1 MTRTNEPDFF
11 LPERGALC
19 AVSGGLDS
27 MCLLTM
33 AVQWG
38 QAQGRRVAA
47 AHFNHQLRGG
57 DADRD
62 ERFVRDW
69 CAAHAIPFFAGR
81 GDVRAK
87 AEREGLSVEEAARTL
102 RYAFLEEVRQR
113 EGFDCILTAHH
124 ADDSAETMLLN
135 LLRGTGL
142 RGLTGIPP
150 VRGRIRRP
158 LLGMTRA
165 ELADTQNSLKNQ
177 LDSVAWRLMDVQDQ
191 ITDLSL
197 RQREQ
202 TEDLSDFSF
211 EPTGL
216 DPESHTLQADMSI
229 TLRRWTAD
237 TEVALLITQNGQTAE
252 LPMTGTDG
260 VFATP
265 VGLPVED
272 TGEVSFAANITAG
285 GQTSREEVTSYSDLA
300 VLLPLSND
308 SSGYGDPTYRGGSFQ
323 LQYDLGI
330 RKQYGTEVIVPVFQ
344 VLKNG
349 ETVQTLPAKISEST
363 FSGDPDVIY
372 YTPASDDGNIE
383 VSCQPKDT
391 IELHLLCRDSFGL
404 SYDFTVCTYEIDQ
417 DGTMAEEVWPVTD
430 HNVRVSWEK

>member
-1 MTRTNEPDFF
+1 MKKNQ
-11 LPERGALC
+11 LSIISLVLNVAL
-19 AVSGGLDS
+19 LIT
-27 MCLLTM
+27 LL
-33 AVQWG
+33 V
-38 QAQGRRVAA
+38 
-47 AHFNHQLRGG
+47 
-57 DADRD
+57 
-62 ERFVRDW
+62 
-69 CAAHAIPFFAGR
+69 
-81 GDVRAK
+81 
-87 AEREGLSVEEAARTL
+87 
-102 RYAFLEEVRQR
+102 
-113 EGFDCILTAHH
+113 
-124 ADDSAETMLLN
+124 
-135 LLRGTGL
+135 
-142 RGLTGIPP
+142 
-150 VRGRIRRP
+150 
-158 LLGMTRA
+158 TRA
-165 ELADTQNSLKNQ
+165 ELVNTRTVLKSN
-177 LDSVAWRLMDVQDQ
+177 LDGIAWRLSDMDDR
-191 ITDLSL
+191 ITNLSAK
-197 RQREQ
+197 QREQ

-330 RKQYGTEVIVPVFQ
+330 RKQYGTEVIDPVFQ

-363 FSGDPDVIY
+363 FSGDPDVVY
-372 YTPASDDGNIE
+372 YTLASENGGIA
-383 VSCQPKDT
+383 VSCQPEDT
-391 IELHLLCRDSFGL
+391 VELHLLCRDSFGL
-404 SYDFTVCTYEIDQ
+404 SYDFTVCSYEIDQ

>member
-1 MTRTNEPDFF
+1 MKKNWFQI
-11 LPERGALC
+11 LSLALN
-19 AVSGGLDS
+19 AV
-27 MCLLTM
+27 LLI
-33 AVQWG
+33 A
-38 QAQGRRVAA
+38 
-47 AHFNHQLRGG
+47 
-57 DADRD
+57 
-62 ERFVRDW
+62 
-69 CAAHAIPFFAGR
+69 
-81 GDVRAK
+81 
-87 AEREGLSVEEAARTL
+87 
-102 RYAFLEEVRQR
+102 
-113 EGFDCILTAHH
+113 
-124 ADDSAETMLLN
+124 LL
-135 LLRGTGL
+135 
-142 RGLTGIPP
+142 
-150 VRGRIRRP
+150 
-158 LLGMTRA
+158 MTRA

-177 LDSVAWRLMDVQDQ
+177 LDSVAWRLIDVQDQ
-191 ITDLSL
+191 ITDLSV

-237 TEVALLITQNGQTAE
+237 TEVALLSTQNGQTAE

-265 VGLPVED
+265 VGLPVEQ
-272 TGEVSFAANITAG
+272 TGEVSFAVNITDG
-285 GQTSREEVTSYSDLA
+285 GQTSREEVTSYSDIA
-300 VLLPLSND
+300 MLLPLTND

-330 RKQYGTEVIVPVFQ
+330 RKQYGTEVIDPVFQ

-349 ETVQTLPAKISEST
+349 EAVRTLPAAISEST
-363 FSGDPDVIY
+363 SPSDPDVIY

-404 SYDFTVCTYEIDQ
+404 SYDFTAYTCEIDQ
-417 DGTMAEEVWPVTD
+417 DGTMAEEVWPDTD
-430 HNVRVSWEK
+430 YNVRVFWEK

>member
-1 MTRTNEPDFF
+1 MKKNWFQI
-11 LPERGALC
+11 LSLALN
-19 AVSGGLDS
+19 VV
-27 MCLLTM
+27 LLI
-33 AVQWG
+33 A
-38 QAQGRRVAA
+38 
-47 AHFNHQLRGG
+47 L
-57 DADRD
+57 
-62 ERFVRDW
+62 
-69 CAAHAIPFFAGR
+69 FA
-81 GDVRAK
+81 
-87 AEREGLSVEEAARTL
+87 
-102 RYAFLEEVRQR
+102 
-113 EGFDCILTAHH
+113 
-124 ADDSAETMLLN
+124 
-135 LLRGTGL
+135 
-142 RGLTGIPP
+142 
-150 VRGRIRRP
+150 
-158 LLGMTRA
+158 TRA

-191 ITDLSL
+191 ITDLSV

-237 TEVALLITQNGQTAE
+237 TEVTLLVTQSGRITEQ
-252 LPMTGTDG
+252 PMSGSGG
-260 VFATP
+260 VFTTP
-265 VGLPVED
+265 VSLPVED

-285 GQTSREEVTSYSDLA
+285 GQTSREEVTSYSDIA
-300 VLLPLSND
+300 MLLPLTND

-330 RKQYGTEVIVPVFQ
+330 RKQYGTEVIDPVFQ

-349 ETVQTLPAKISEST
+349 EAVRTLPAAISEST
-363 FSGDPDVIY
+363 SSSDPDVIY

-404 SYDFTVCTYEIDQ
+404 SYDFTVCSYEIDQ
-417 DGTMAEEVWPVTD
+417 DGTIVEEVWPVTD
-430 HNVRVSWEK
+430 YNVEVSWD

>member
-1 MTRTNEPDFF
+1 MKKNWFQI
-11 LPERGALC
+11 LSLALN
-19 AVSGGLDS
+19 AV
-27 MCLLTM
+27 LLI
-33 AVQWG
+33 A
-38 QAQGRRVAA
+38 
-47 AHFNHQLRGG
+47 
-57 DADRD
+57 
-62 ERFVRDW
+62 
-69 CAAHAIPFFAGR
+69 
-81 GDVRAK
+81 
-87 AEREGLSVEEAARTL
+87 
-102 RYAFLEEVRQR
+102 
-113 EGFDCILTAHH
+113 
-124 ADDSAETMLLN
+124 LL
-135 LLRGTGL
+135 
-142 RGLTGIPP
+142 
-150 VRGRIRRP
+150 
-158 LLGMTRA
+158 MTRA

-177 LDSVAWRLMDVQDQ
+177 LDSVAWRLIDVQDQ
-191 ITDLSL
+191 ITDLSV

-237 TEVALLITQNGQTAE
+237 TAVTLLITQNGQTAE

-330 RKQYGTEVIVPVFQ
+330 RKQYGTEVIDPVFQ

-349 ETVQTLPAKISEST
+349 EAVRTLPAAISEST
-363 FSGDPDVIY
+363 SSSDPDVIY

-404 SYDFTVCTYEIDQ
+404 SYDFTVCSYEIDQ
-417 DGTMAEEVWPVTD
+417 DGTIVEEVWPVTD
-430 HNVRVSWEK
+430 YNVEVSWD

>member
-1 MTRTNEPDFF
+1 MKKNQ
-11 LPERGALC
+11 LSIISLVLNVAL
-19 AVSGGLDS
+19 LIT
-27 MCLLTM
+27 LL
-33 AVQWG
+33 V
-38 QAQGRRVAA
+38 
-47 AHFNHQLRGG
+47 
-57 DADRD
+57 
-62 ERFVRDW
+62 
-69 CAAHAIPFFAGR
+69 
-81 GDVRAK
+81 
-87 AEREGLSVEEAARTL
+87 
-102 RYAFLEEVRQR
+102 
-113 EGFDCILTAHH
+113 
-124 ADDSAETMLLN
+124 
-135 LLRGTGL
+135 
-142 RGLTGIPP
+142 
-150 VRGRIRRP
+150 
-158 LLGMTRA
+158 TRA
-165 ELADTQNSLKNQ
+165 ELVNTRTILKSN
-177 LDSVAWRLMDVQDQ
+177 LDGIAWRLSDMDDR
-191 ITDLSL
+191 ITNLSAK
-197 RQREQ
+197 QREQ

-330 RKQYGTEVIVPVFQ
+330 RKQYGTEVIDPVFQ

-363 FSGDPDVIY
+363 FSGDPDVVY
-372 YTPASDDGNIE
+372 YTPASENGGIA
-383 VSCQPKDT
+383 VSCQPEDT
-391 IELHLLCRDSFGL
+391 VELHLLCRDSFGL

-417 DGTMAEEVWPVTD
+417 NGTMVEEVWPVTD

>member
-1 MTRTNEPDFF
+1 MKKNW
-11 LPERGALC
+11 LQILSLALN
-19 AVSGGLDS
+19 VT
-27 MCLLTM
+27 LL
-33 AVQWG
+33 
-38 QAQGRRVAA
+38 
-47 AHFNHQLRGG
+47 
-57 DADRD
+57 
-62 ERFVRDW
+62 
-69 CAAHAIPFFAGR
+69 I
-81 GDVRAK
+81 
-87 AEREGLSVEEAARTL
+87 TL
-102 RYAFLEEVRQR
+102 LV
-113 EGFDCILTAHH
+113 
-124 ADDSAETMLLN
+124 
-135 LLRGTGL
+135 
-142 RGLTGIPP
+142 
-150 VRGRIRRP
+150 
-158 LLGMTRA
+158 TRA
-165 ELADTQNSLKNQ
+165 ELVNTRTILKSN
-177 LDSVAWRLMDVQDQ
+177 LDGIAWRLSDMDDR
-191 ITDLSL
+191 ITNLSAK
-197 RQREQ
+197 QREQ

-330 RKQYGTEVIVPVFQ
+330 RKQYGTEVIDPVFQ

-363 FSGDPDVIY
+363 FSGDPDVVY
-372 YTPASDDGNIE
+372 YTPASENGGIA
-383 VSCQPKDT
+383 VSCQPEDT
-391 IELHLLCRDSFGL
+391 VELHLLCRDSFGL

-417 DGTMAEEVWPVTD
+417 DGTMALKEPICVIS
-430 HNVRVSWEK
+430 H

>member
-1 MTRTNEPDFF
+1 MKKNWFQI
-11 LPERGALC
+11 LSLALN
-19 AVSGGLDS
+19 AV
-27 MCLLTM
+27 LLI
-33 AVQWG
+33 A
-38 QAQGRRVAA
+38 
-47 AHFNHQLRGG
+47 
-57 DADRD
+57 
-62 ERFVRDW
+62 
-69 CAAHAIPFFAGR
+69 
-81 GDVRAK
+81 
-87 AEREGLSVEEAARTL
+87 
-102 RYAFLEEVRQR
+102 
-113 EGFDCILTAHH
+113 
-124 ADDSAETMLLN
+124 LL
-135 LLRGTGL
+135 
-142 RGLTGIPP
+142 
-150 VRGRIRRP
+150 
-158 LLGMTRA
+158 MTRA

-177 LDSVAWRLMDVQDQ
+177 LDSVAWRLIDVQDQ
-191 ITDLSL
+191 ITDLSV

-237 TEVALLITQNGQTAE
+237 TAVTLLITQNGQTAE

-265 VGLPVED
+265 VGLPVEQ
-272 TGEVSFAANITAG
+272 TGEVSFAVNITDG
-285 GQTSREEVTSYSDLA
+285 GQTSREEVTSYSDIA
-300 VLLPLSND
+300 MLLPLTND

-330 RKQYGTEVIVPVFQ
+330 RKQYGTEVIDPVFQ

-349 ETVQTLPAKISEST
+349 EAVRTLPAAISEST
-363 FSGDPDVIY
+363 SSSDPDVIY

-404 SYDFTVCTYEIDQ
+404 SYDFTVCSYEIDQ
-417 DGTMAEEVWPVTD
+417 DGTIVEEVWPATD
-430 HNVRVSWEK
+430 YNVEVSWD